1 MRVKILLLVVFF
13 FLFVH
18 PLLAQKDS
26 SNTVLEEVVISAL
39 RKPEGQMR
47 LPYLVETVGK
57 EYFNTYL
64 PRSTPE
70 GLQGTM
76 GVFIQKTNH
85 GGGSPFVRGLTGNQ
99 VLMLVDGIRLN
110 NSTFR
115 YGPNQYLNTID
126 PLTIERIEVAKGT
139 GSVQYGSDALGGVI
153 QVFTKEP
160 VFSDE
165 GRRWSGQLSGKKVS
179 RAMEKSGRGEVQYS
193 GKRFAALAGLS
204 VRNFGDLW
212 GGDTTSKQSPSGYQ
226 EQAFDVKIKFRLSE
240 NTRLTTAHQLL
251 RQTNVPVYHKIVLEN
266 YIINETDLQQRMLS
280 YAKFEKDGNSRLM
293 KQLQITASWQ
303 HSIEGRNSLRIGNAV
318 LRKEKDEVN
327 TSGLTVDLYSAFSHK
342 WSANSGIE
350 LYRDK
355 VWSLRE
361 DIVEATGAIEALRGL
376 YPHGAA
382 YDNYSVYSL
391 HHFDFNRLG
400 VEIGARFNVL
410 DIRLTDGSLGK
421 VKVNP
426 SAMVGNAA
434 LIYDLN
440 KHHKVF
446 VSLSNGYRA
455 PNIDDM
461 GTLGIVDFRYE
472 IPTAALNP
480 EKSRNTEL
488 GYKFA
493 AEKFSGAASVYHL
506 QLKDLITRIKLPG
519 DSVNGYPVYRKENTE
534 EGYVR
539 GFEASLRYRP
549 VKQLTVSGN
558 LAYNYGENKTKNEPM
573 RRIPPMHGRVMTVY
587 THIAWQLSAEWLYAG
602 KQDRL
607 AQGDKDDNRI
617 PEGGTPSFNLLNLYA
632 GYSWKK
638 LQLRTG
644 VQNIFNEDYRTHGSG
659 INGTGRSVW
668 LNVEYSL

>member
-1 MRVKILLLVVFF
+1 MKLIILLAGLF
-13 FLFVH
+13 FLSVH
-18 PLLAQKDS
+18 VLVAQEDS
-26 SNTVLEEVVISAL
+26 SSAVLKEVVISAQ
-39 RKPEGQMR
+39 RKSTE
-47 LPYLVETVGK
+47 LLKVPYMVASAGK
-57 EYFNTYL
+57 DYFRTYQ
-64 PRSTPE
+64 PRTTPE
-70 GLQGTM
+70 ALQGM
-76 GVFIQKTNH
+76 AGVFVQKTNH

-126 PLTIERIEVAKGT
+126 PYSIDRIEVAKGT
-139 GSVQYGSDALGGVI
+139 GSVQYGSDAMGGVI

-160 VFSDE
+160 AFSVD
-165 GRRWSGQLSGKKVS
+165 GSRWNGSLTGKLAS
-179 RAMEKSGRGEVQYS
+179 RAMEQTGRGEIQYS
-193 GKRFAALAGLS
+193 GKHFAAAAGVS
-204 VRNFGDLW
+204 IRNFGDLW
-212 GGDTTSKQSPSGYQ
+212 GGDTTGKQSPSGYQ
-226 EQAFDVKIKFRLSE
+226 EQALDLKLKFKLSK
-240 NTRLTTAHQLL
+240 NTQLIAAHQLL

-266 YIINETDLQQRMLS
+266 YKINETDPQQRMLS
-280 YAKFEKDGNSRLM
+280 YARFEVDGSSRLM

-303 HSIEGRNSLRIGNAV
+303 HSIEGRNSLRNGSAV
-318 LRKEKDEVN
+318 LRREKDEV
-327 TSGLTVDLYSAFSHK
+327 TTPGLTADLYSVFSKK

-355 VWSLRE
+355 VRSLRK
-361 DIVEATGAIEALRGL
+361 DITEGTGTVQELRGL

-382 YDNYSVYSL
+382 YGNYSVYSL
-391 HHFDFNRLG
+391 HHFEFNRLG
-400 VEIGARFNVL
+400 VEIGARFNVF

-426 SAMVGNAA
+426 SALVGNAA

-472 IPTAALNP
+472 IPTAGLNP
-480 EKSRNTEL
+480 ERSRTTEL

-493 AEKFSGAASVYHL
+493 AEKLSGAASVYYM
-506 QLKDLITRIKLPG
+506 QLKDLITRVRVIG

-534 EGYVR
+534 QGYIG
-539 GFEASLRYRP
+539 GFEAGLTYRLIE
-549 VKQLTVSGN
+549 KLTVSGN
-558 LAYNYGENKTKNEPM
+558 LAYNYGKNKTRNEPM
-573 RRIPPMHGRVMTVY
+573 RRIPPVHGSVMTVY
-587 THIAWQLSAEWLYAG
+587 AHTTWQLSAEWLYAG

-632 GYSWKK
+632 GYSWKIV
-638 LQLRTG
+638 QLRAG
-644 VQNIFNEDYRTHGSG
+644 IQNIFNEDYRTHGSG
-659 INGTGRSVW
+659 INGAGRSVW
-668 LNVEYSL
+668 LSVQCSL